1 MRSAAGSWWRE
12 ARIAEKE
19 TRDAENSQ
27 GEEERARGEKMENNS
42 TWLAVMPSPRI
53 EWRRMYV
60 SSDVY
65 LFLCMFVCLQN
76 SVKTTEPNLMKL
88 VKKVGLEQQT
98 SSLIL
103 DHFRMY

>member
-60 SSDVY
+60 MFICFSVC
-65 LFLCMFVCLQN
+65 LFVCRIQ
-76 SVKTTEPNLMKL
+76 
-88 VKKVGLEQQT
+88 
-98 SSLIL
+98 
-103 DHFRMY
+103 